1 MQKLAEI
8 CVRRPVF
15 ATMLILSLTVVG
27 LFSYNSLGVDL
38 FPKIDLPTIT
48 VTVVNPGASPQEIE
62 TEITDK
68 VEGAVNTI
76 AGIDELR
83 STSVEGVSQVFITFL
98 LEKNPD
104 IAAQEVRN
112 KIDLILND
120 LPLTAEQPIVQKLDT
135 DAAPVVRIA
144 VSAPRSLREVTEV
157 ADNQI
162 KQQIESING
171 VGDVQIIGGRRRE
184 IQIWVDPDKMRAFN
198 IPVAQV
204 ADAVR
209 AQNMELPGGRVAEGA
224 RELTVRTMGRIVNPT
239 QFNDLV
245 VGNNGGYPV
254 KLSDIGYAEDGAEEP
269 RTEARLNG
277 QPAVTLIVSK
287 QSGQNT
293 VAVADAVKARLQ
305 DISRTLPP
313 GFKTEVVG
321 DQSIFIKASIE
332 AIRTHLIEG
341 SILAAIVVFVFLWSF
356 RSTLIAGLAI
366 PTSIIATF
374 GLMAA
379 MGFTL
384 NNITMLALT
393 LMVGIVIDD
402 AIVVLENI
410 FRFIEEKG
418 VPPFQAAIE
427 GTKEIGLAVMAT
439 TLSLLAVFLPVG
451 FMGGIVGRFMS
462 SFGLTSA
469 FAIAVSLLVSFT
481 LTPMLAAR
489 LIKRSDGE
497 RERSV
502 EGNTEPRD
510 HGSKESRFYRPVDR
524 TYTKLL
530 TWSMAHRWVIVLACV
545 LVIASVI
552 PLFMFVGK
560 NFLPVDDQ
568 SQFEV
573 QVRSPEGSTLPA
585 TSALAERIAVDLR
598 KLPGVT
604 DTLTTIGG
612 GQQEQ
617 VNLASIY
624 VKLTPIKERN
634 VSQNDLMVRSRN
646 EVLAKYVQQ
655 YPGQLRTS
663 VQQVAAISGG
673 GFRNADIQ
681 YVIGGPD
688 LKKLTE
694 YSDKLLEKMK
704 TIPDVVDADSTLI
717 SGKPELRV
725 VIDRDRA
732 ADLGVRV
739 GDIAQALNSLVAGQ
753 KVSTFN
759 AGTDQYDVRV
769 RSVGEFR
776 TSAEGLQRMIVS
788 SAKVGWVS
796 LDNLVHVEEGTG
808 PSAIDRLNRQRQ
820 VTLLANVRPG
830 GSQAAVIDQ
839 MNQFVQEIGIDP
851 AYKTGLAGRSK
862 ELGRAG
868 YYFGL
873 AFLLSFVFMYMVL
886 AAQFESFIHP
896 ITILLTLPLA
906 IPFGILSLLMTGQTV
921 NIFSGLGLLLLFG
934 VVKKNAILQIDHTN
948 QLRERGMERHEA
960 IVRANRD
967 RLRPILMTTIALVA
981 GMLPL
986 TIATGPGA
994 GTNRS
999 IGVLV
1004 VGGQTLC
1011 LLLTLLAVPVFYSLF
1026 DDLARSRVW
1035 GAIRGRVMT
1044 PFQRLRRRAASAA
1057 ASLFGLFLVVAFI
1070 VGAPSGVSAQQPSP
1084 SPSADPAQIQQIR
1097 VPPVAPDFRAEQ
1109 KPLPELNRVG
1119 VDMNRQ
1125 HPLALREAI
1134 SLALENNKDIEVAR
1148 ENVRIA
1154 EFDLLGAQGIYDPRL
1169 VTGAF
1174 YERAESPISSFL
1186 SGGQNGSVVQSDF
1199 TGTVRLDG
1207 QTPLL
1212 GGNYRLDVS
1221 SGRVNTNNLFTA
1233 LNPQF
1238 PTTVQFTYTQPLWR
1252 GLRIDNNRR
1261 QIQIARKN
1269 LSLTDAQFRQRAI
1282 DTITNVQRAYWD
1294 LVFALRSLQVQR
1306 DAVAV
1311 AQTQLTHNKRLVE
1324 EGQLAPIDIVASEA
1338 QIATYEQGVF
1348 SALEEVSRAENN
1360 LKNLIAE
1367 NKQAPMWTESI
1378 VPVDPVELTVPQI
1391 ALQDALQMAM
1401 ENRPE
1406 LQQANVVR
1414 EINQIDQKYF
1424 KDQTKPAVDLV
1435 GAYGINGLAGSIS
1448 SSGVNPFT
1456 ASSLLV
1462 RERVDQLSALAGLEP
1477 LPVTPPA
1484 TISPDLIGGFGQSVA
1499 NLLGNRF
1506 NNFRVGVQISLPLR
1520 NRTAEAQLGRSL
1532 VEGERIGTQREQLE
1546 QSIQVEVRNALQSM
1560 RSAEARL
1567 RASVATR
1574 EANEQQLAS
1583 EQRKL
1588 DAGQST
1594 TFLVLERQTK
1604 LTESRGLELKAQ
1616 TDLNKAIADLQRAT
1630 GNALRVNSVVV
1641 KR

>member
-27 LFSYNSLGVDL
+27 LFSYKSLGVDL

-62 TEITDK
+62 TEITDQ

-76 AGIDELR
+76 SGIDELR

-112 KIDLILND
+112 KVDL
-120 LPLTAEQPIVQKLDT
+120 
-135 DAAPVVRIA
+135 
-144 VSAPRSLREVTEV
+144 
-157 ADNQI
+157 
-162 KQQIESING
+162 
-171 VGDVQIIGGRRRE
+171 IGGRRRE

-198 IPVAQV
+198 VTVAQV

-209 AQNMELPGGRVAEGA
+209 AQNLEVPGGRVDEGA
-224 RELTVRTMGRIVNPT
+224 RELTVRTMGRIVEPAE
-239 QFNDLV
+239 FNNLV
-245 VGNNGGYPV
+245 VANRGTYSV
-254 KLSDIGYAEDGAEEP
+254 KLSDVGYAEDGAEEP

-293 VAVADAVKARLQ
+293 VAVAEAVKQRLFE
-305 DISRTLPP
+305 ISKTLPP

-332 AIRTHLIEG
+332 AIQTHLIEG

-366 PTSIIATF
+366 PTSLVATF

-418 VPPFQAAIE
+418 IPPFQAAIE

-462 SFGLTSA
+462 SFGLTSS

-489 LIKRSDGE
+489 LIKRSDDAKE
-497 RERSV
+497 RALEKH
-502 EGNTEPRD
+502 TEPAD
-510 HGSKESRFYRPVDR
+510 HGSKESRFYRPIDR
-524 TYTKLL
+524 TYTRLL
-530 TWSMAHRWVIVLACV
+530 TWSMAHRWVVVLACV
-545 LVIASVI
+545 IVILSIV

-568 SQFEV
+568 AQFELN
-573 QVRSPEGSTLPA
+573 VRAPEGYSLANTST
-585 TSALAERIAVDLR
+585 LAERIANDVR

-612 GQQEQ
+612 GLQEQ
-617 VNLASIY
+617 VNVATIY
-624 VKLTPIKERN
+624 VKLTPIEERKI
-634 VSQNDLMVRSRN
+634 SQQQLMIRARN
-646 EVLAKYVQQ
+646 EVLGKYLKL

-688 LKKLTE
+688 LNKLTQ
-694 YSDKLLEKMK
+694 YSDALLEKMK
-704 TIPDVVDADSTLI
+704 SIPDVVDADSTLI

-725 VIDRDRA
+725 VIDRARA

-769 RSVGEFR
+769 RAVGEFR
-776 TSAEGLQRMIVS
+776 ASVEGLKRMIVS

-808 PSAIDRLNRQRQ
+808 PAAIDRLNRQRQ
-820 VTLLANVRPG
+820 VTLLANIRPG
-830 GSQAAVIDQ
+830 GSQAAVIQQMDQ
-839 MNQFVQEIGIDP
+839 FARDIKIDP
-851 AYKTGLAGRSK
+851 AYTTGLAGRSK

-896 ITILLTLPLA
+896 VTILLTLPLA
-906 IPFGILSLLMTGQTV
+906 IPFGILSLLITGQTV

-934 VVKKNAILQIDHTN
+934 VVKKNAILQIDHTSN
-948 QLRERGMERHEA
+948 LRSQGLGRYDA
-960 IVRANRD
+960 IIRANRD

-981 GMLPL
+981 GMIPL
-986 TIATGPGA
+986 VVSTGAGA

-1004 VGGQTLC
+1004 VGGQSLC
-1011 LLLTLLAVPVFYSLF
+1011 LLLTLLAVPVFYSIF
-1026 DDLARSRVW
+1026 DDVAQSHIFSRAWARAA
-1035 GAIRGRVMT
+1035 AIRT
-1044 PFQRLRRRAASAA
+1044 AA
-1057 ASLFGLFLVVAFI
+1057 L
-1070 VGAPSGVSAQQPSP
+1070 
-1084 SPSADPAQIQQIR
+1084 
-1097 VPPVAPDFRAEQ
+1097 
-1109 KPLPELNRVG
+1109 KPLV
-1119 VDMNRQ
+1119 
-1125 HPLALREAI
+1125 
-1134 SLALENNKDIEVAR
+1134 
-1148 ENVRIA
+1148 
-1154 EFDLLGAQGIYDPRL
+1154 
-1169 VTGAF
+1169 
-1174 YERAESPISSFL
+1174 ERFSSSF
-1186 SGGQNGSVVQSDF
+1186 
-1199 TGTVRLDG
+1199 
-1207 QTPLL
+1207 
-1212 GGNYRLDVS
+1212 
-1221 SGRVNTNNLFTA
+1221 
-1233 LNPQF
+1233 
-1238 PTTVQFTYTQPLWR
+1238 
-1252 GLRIDNNRR
+1252 
-1261 QIQIARKN
+1261 
-1269 LSLTDAQFRQRAI
+1269 
-1282 DTITNVQRAYWD
+1282 
-1294 LVFALRSLQVQR
+1294 
-1306 DAVAV
+1306 
-1311 AQTQLTHNKRLVE
+1311 
-1324 EGQLAPIDIVASEA
+1324 
-1338 QIATYEQGVF
+1338 
-1348 SALEEVSRAENN
+1348 
-1360 LKNLIAE
+1360 
-1367 NKQAPMWTESI
+1367 
-1378 VPVDPVELTVPQI
+1378 
-1391 ALQDALQMAM
+1391 
-1401 ENRPE
+1401 
-1406 LQQANVVR
+1406 
-1414 EINQIDQKYF
+1414 
-1424 KDQTKPAVDLV
+1424 
-1435 GAYGINGLAGSIS
+1435 
-1448 SSGVNPFT
+1448 
-1456 ASSLLV
+1456 
-1462 RERVDQLSALAGLEP
+1462 
-1477 LPVTPPA
+1477 
-1484 TISPDLIGGFGQSVA
+1484 
-1499 NLLGNRF
+1499 
-1506 NNFRVGVQISLPLR
+1506 
-1520 NRTAEAQLGRSL
+1520 
-1532 VEGERIGTQREQLE
+1532 
-1546 QSIQVEVRNALQSM
+1546 
-1560 RSAEARL
+1560 
-1567 RASVATR
+1567 
-1574 EANEQQLAS
+1574 
-1583 EQRKL
+1583 
-1588 DAGQST
+1588 
-1594 TFLVLERQTK
+1594 
-1604 LTESRGLELKAQ
+1604 
-1616 TDLNKAIADLQRAT
+1616 
-1630 GNALRVNSVVV
+1630 
-1641 KR
+1641 